1 MAAQR
6 EAAPLLRASGRRRE
20 SGVLKR
26 QGPSERP
33 SRGDPKPVPRS
44 PRAVAPHGVDLSQ
57 TRMRLKSIIELD
69 ARLSSRLRVA
79 EMPGFR
85 RTVAMIL
92 AHSGDSW
99 FWGAALVVV
108 WLQGDAFWKRWAV
121 VMLAAISILAAVVM
135 GLKFIIRRRR
145 PEGDWGSIYRNTD
158 PHSFPSGHAARAFLI
173 AALAM
178 ALGPAGLA
186 LAFWIWAPLVS
197 LARVAM
203 GVHYLSD
210 VVAGSI
216 LGVFA
221 GLFAWQASGPLVD
234 WLTRLIGTPLW

>member
-1 MAAQR
+1 M
-6 EAAPLLRASGRRRE
+6 RR
-20 SGVLKR
+20 L
-26 QGPSERP
+26 
-33 SRGDPKPVPRS
+33 
-44 PRAVAPHGVDLSQ
+44 
-57 TRMRLKSIIELD
+57 IEID

-99 FWGAALVVV
+99 FWGAALVVI
-108 WLQGDAFWKRWAV
+108 WLLSDAFWKRWAL
-121 VMLAAISILAAVVM
+121 VMLAAISVLAAVVM

-145 PEGDWGSIYRNTD
+145 PEGNWGSIYRNTD

-173 AALAM
+173 AVLSM

-186 LAFWIWAPLVS
+186 SALWIWAPLVS

-203 GVHYLSD
+203 GVHYVSD
-210 VVAGSI
+210 VLAGSI
-216 LGVFA
+216 LGAMA
-221 GLFAWQASGPLVD
+221 GLVAWQLSGPFLA
-234 WLTRLIGTPLW
+234 WMTRLIGAPLW